1 MSKPKRRELTLG
13 SMDEV
18 VAEVERLAAG
28 RVTTTG
34 KHDFPRIVRHL
45 AMANNMTT
53 GRLAAPKPPL
63 LMRLILPLIRSS
75 ILNGPVKPGVK
86 LPAKAEALFWSQ
98 DDISTQDAIAMFKDS
113 VAYYKKHGPLPVHP
127 FFGKATPEQSNRL
140 LCGHAAMHLSFVHPE

>member
-1 MSKPKRRELTLG
+1 MSKPKRRELALG

-28 RVTTTG
+28 QVTTTG
-34 KHDFPRIVRHL
+34 KHDFPKIVRHL
-45 AMANNMTT
+45 ALSNNMTT

-86 LPAKAEALFWSQ
+86 LPAKAETLFWS
-98 DDISTQDAIAMFKDS
+98 DDEISTKDAIAMFKDS

-127 FFGKATPEQSNRL
+127 FFGKTTAEQADRL
-140 LCGHAAMHLSFVHPE
+140 LCRHAAMHLSFVHPE